1 MDVFMRQHPELV
13 EPIVKPDGTQYR
25 GAFRFP
31 PSKKACSEL
40 STDKWMLC
48 HPTGDHKISHPTCQ
62 LGMSIKEIT
71 DLYNLHMTCY
81 NMRLLENQSTCFDTR
96 DEGHIKAAEREH
108 KESMDCLEL
117 LYMIGMNQETSQSFY
132 QNDTKVSTTKS
143 EPTTQVEQVKM
154 IEKPNQNQKIVEP
167 ITFIE
172 KPVAPEQKIQTQT
185 YPPFVPYP
193 IHINRSVSP
202 VPSCSPSVSEIS
214 EDSYIEVVDPM
225 EEPEKQEEQEIIQN
239 PKKSKKKKK
248 TFWSIIGF
256 YFLVGLT
263 IVLLV
268 IFFLY
273 IL

>member
-1 MDVFMRQHPELV
+1 MRQHPELV
-13 EPIVKPDGTQYR
+13 EPIVKPDGKQYR

-48 HPTGDHKISHPTCQ
+48 HPTGDSKVSHPTCQ

-71 DLYNLHMTCY
+71 ELYNLHMTCY

-132 QNDTKVSTTKS
+132 HNDTKVTTDKL
-143 EPTTQVEQVKM
+143 EPTRPVEQVKL
-154 IEKPNQNQKIVEP
+154 IEKPTPVEP
-167 ITFIE
+167 IRFIE
-172 KPVAPEQKIQTQT
+172 KPIPDQKNQIH
-185 YPPFVPYP
+185 PPFVPFP
-193 IHINRSVSP
+193 LQINRSVSP

-225 EEPEKQEEQEIIQN
+225 EEPEEEIIQN
-239 PKKSKKKKK
+239 QKKSKKKKK
-248 TFWSIIGF
+248 SFWSIIGF